1 MAQGKKHIPTEESQK
16 LVKALAS
23 VGITYEDIA
32 SKLDISSDCLVT
44 HYKKELADGRIDAN
58 AQIGK
63 GLFEQAKSGNTAAA
77 IFWLKTRAG
86 WKETVNV
93 DLTSKQLPSSI
104 DEFI

>member
-1 MAQGKKHIPTEESQK
+1 MARGKKHIPTEESQK

>member
-16 LVKALAS
+16 LVNALAS

-86 WKETVNV
+86 WRETYNLDV
-93 DLTSKQLPSSI
+93 TAKPLPASI
-104 DEFI
+104 NEFV